1 MKENPSENQR
11 QRFPIY
17 EYMKPQKLIK
27 WTPEGMPIPYTKWV
41 LPKSRIDDVFMASL
55 SLPYEGEYD
64 LETGEALPIP
74 PRFQGLTNI
83 EVAAI
88 KAAERASRGDIE
100 TLKFLVERLQGKPKQ
115 QVENTNVN
123 ISLTDLLKSIDIPQ
137 TVDVNSVP
145 QPTPTSLNPED
156 TSWMN
161 DL

>member
-1 MKENPSENQR
+1 
-11 QRFPIY
+11 
-17 EYMKPQKLIK
+17 
-27 WTPEGMPIPYTKWV
+27 MPIPYTKWV

-137 TVDVNSVP
+137 TIDISPITPPPKSPPTLRTADPQFDTVP
-145 QPTPTSLNPED
+145 DPPPLNPED